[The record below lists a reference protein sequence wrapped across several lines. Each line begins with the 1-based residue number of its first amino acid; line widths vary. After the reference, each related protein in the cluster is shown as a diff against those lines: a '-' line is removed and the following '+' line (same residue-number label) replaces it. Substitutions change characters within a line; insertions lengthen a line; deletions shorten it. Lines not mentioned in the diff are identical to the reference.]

1 MPGVCEIIIN
11 LLVISSIVVETV
23 NAATIAE
30 EERKWFLR
38 ALDEEQRYIRRE
50 LLARYQLYTIGLP
63 GKSILGGHF
72 LGLPFRV
79 ELPDLVTSANF
90 GSSRVGPSG
99 PRHLCLHA
107 T

>member
-63 GKSILGGHF
+63 GKSILGDYKENMTAQRPF
-72 LGLPFRV
+72 LLLRISFPGRPIFIQLPPAHR
-79 ELPDLVTSANF
+79 
-90 GSSRVGPSG
+90 
-99 PRHLCLHA
+99 
-107 T
+107 

>member
-50 LLARYQLYTIGLP
+50 LL
-63 GKSILGGHF
+63 
-72 LGLPFRV
+72 
-79 ELPDLVTSANF
+79 TSAAGGDLPRLETALEDSSPSFAF
-90 GSSRVGPSG
+90 GLDPNQHLGPE
-99 PRHLCLHA
+99 
-107 T
+107 